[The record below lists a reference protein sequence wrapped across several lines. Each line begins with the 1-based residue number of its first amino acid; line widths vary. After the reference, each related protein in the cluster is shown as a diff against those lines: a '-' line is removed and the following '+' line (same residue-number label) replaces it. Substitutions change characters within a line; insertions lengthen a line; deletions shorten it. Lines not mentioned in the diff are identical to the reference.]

1 MLILAAAVASAVLVV
16 ANISSLNVALPELSR
31 ELGASQSDVQWM
43 VDIYAF
49 FLATLL
55 LPAGALGD
63 RYGRRKMLLLGIF
76 ILGVANAATL
86 LTSDI
91 SLVITSR
98 AVSGVGA
105 ALIFPATLSTIT
117 TTLPEG
123 KRVKGVAIWTASV
136 FFGGLSG
143 VLISCLLYTSPSPR
157 D

>member
-1 MLILAAAVASAVLVV
+1 MDGRYLCF
-16 ANISSLNVALPELSR
+16 LPR
-31 ELGASQSDVQWM
+31 
-43 VDIYAF
+43 YP
-49 FLATLL
+49 L

-63 RYGRRKMLLLGIF
+63 RYGRRRMLLMGIF

-86 LTSDI
+86 LTSDV

-136 FFGGLSG
+136 FLAACLECLSQGRSWRTTGGGASSSQCRSSLGQSSFCAG
-143 VLISCLLYTSPSPR
+143 LICLTLPIQTKPTWTH
-157 D
+157 